1 MKKLGILSVLT
12 SFVFMILCSC
22 GVRESSFVSIENG
35 RFSCKDYA
43 SHYIGVNLHS
53 VDVPVNELDSL
64 KGLGLTHVR
73 LRLDE
78 DMSLT
83 HLDSML
89 VNAAE
94 CGMKAVICFKGGVE
108 VWSADMMESVVT
120 RMNSL
125 TGMSYNEDTT
135 IFAWQIESADR
146 NLDILEST
154 AALIKSFDQNHLLS
168 VTCHADVENR
178 DFEERLYSCPDVDY
192 LGIQLWPYDW
202 NWVNAASVKKDL
214 QEAIKK
220 TDDRIEEYTALAQK
234 YGKPLVIDE
243 FAFPRDDASCS
254 KNASINARNDY
265 FQHIFQSLIQSA
277 RVGGTFAGASY
288 SEWGGLNEYS
298 VYSSDGWTNLITL
311 VSIQDLDKALL
322 PQLTLDIIEQSN
334 GIFEQSGLNTLDL
347 TARYVKDLKAELEFI
362 VETEFGDTVMTFG
375 KKVKFLA
382 DKDFPISFD
391 VDFRPGFY
399 RVKINLLDK
408 QEGRVELTDRIIGC
422 MPEDID
428 SPKEKPA
435 DLDVFWEQTLSELAE
450 VKPEYKLTLIKEQS
464 NEVRRTYRVDMKS
477 FGGESICGI
486 YVEPVASGKYPA
498 MIYYMGY
505 DTQVWDIDPS
515 ANPEMSEFI
524 LCVRGQALNKKG
536 DKAGWVSEGIGSKE
550 TYYYRGALADVVRAI
565 DFVCSREKTDTSLVF
580 AQGESQGG
588 AFTLAA
594 ASLDDRLSAI
604 APSAPFMCD
613 FSDFLIL
620 APWPS
625 DEMKQAA
632 QEAGMTDEQLREM
645 LNYFDMKNL
654 GERITCP
661 MIMGMG
667 LQDNICPIHT
677 NFAGYNVVSS
687 EKSWICYPKATHNV
701 WIQPHWK
708 QAKEDFFRAQILRG
722 GK

>member
-1 MKKLGILSVLT
+1 MKKVGILSVLAG
-12 SFVFMILCSC
+12 VIIMVLGSC
-22 GVRESSFVSIENG
+22 GASDSSFVSIEKG
-35 RFSCKDYA
+35 RFSCADYP
-43 SHYIGVNLHS
+43 SHYIGANLYS
-53 VDVPVNELDSL
+53 ADIPVNELDSL
-64 KGLGLTHVR
+64 KGLGVNHVR
-73 LRLDE
+73 LVLDE
-78 DMSLT
+78 NLSLD

-89 VNAAE
+89 AHVTE
-94 CGMKAVICFKGGVE
+94 CGMKAVLCFDGGAEDV
-108 VWSADMMESVVT
+108 SAAWIESLVT
-120 RMNSL
+120 RINSL
-125 TGMSYNEDTT
+125 TEKPYSEDPS
-135 IFAWQIESADR
+135 IFSWQMKGTDPDKLESA
-146 NLDILEST
+146 
-154 AALIKSFDQNHLLS
+154 AAFIKSLDQNHLLS
-168 VTCHADVENR
+168 VSCMADVENE
-178 DFEERLYSCPDVDY
+178 DSCEKLYSCADVDY
-192 LGIQLWPYDW
+192 LGIQLWPYEW
-202 NWVNAASVKKDL
+202 SWVKAASIKKDL
-214 QEAIKK
+214 QEAIRK
-220 TDDRIEEYTALAQK
+220 TDDCINEYLAIAQK

-243 FAFPRDDASCS
+243 LGFPRDDASNS
-254 KNASINARNDY
+254 KSASINARNDY
-265 FQHIFQSLIQSA
+265 FQHIYESLIQSA
-277 RVGGTFAGASY
+277 KVGGTLAGVDY
-288 SEWGGLNEYS
+288 SHRGGHNEYS
-298 VYSSDGWTNLITL
+298 VYSSDNWTNLITW
-311 VSIQDLDKALL
+311 VSEQDLNKALL
-322 PQLTLDIIEQSN
+322 PQITIDIIEQGN
-334 GIFEQSGLNTLDL
+334 GIFDRSGTNTLDF
-347 TARYVKDLKAELEFI
+347 TARYVKDLKAELEFVI
-362 VETEFGDTVMTFG
+362 ETEFGDTVMTLD
-375 KKVKFLA
+375 KKVRFMA
-382 DKDFPISFD
+382 DKEFPISFD
-391 VDFRPGFY
+391 LDLQPGFY
-399 RVKINLLDK
+399 RVKINLTDK
-408 QEGRVELTDRIIGC
+408 QEGSVELTDRIIGC
-422 MPEDID
+422 LPEEII

-435 DLDVFWEQTLSELAE
+435 DLDEFWKQTLSELAD
-450 VKPEYKLTLIKEQS
+450 VKPEYKLTLMKEQS
-464 NEVRRTYRVDMKS
+464 NELRRTYRVDMKS

-505 DTQVWDIDPS
+505 DTQVWEIDPS

-613 FSDFLIL
+613 FSDFLVL
-620 APWPS
+620 AQWPS
-625 DEMKQAA
+625 NEMKQAA

>member
-1 MKKLGILSVLT
+1 
-12 SFVFMILCSC
+12 
-22 GVRESSFVSIENG
+22 
-35 RFSCKDYA
+35 
-43 SHYIGVNLHS
+43 
-53 VDVPVNELDSL
+53 
-64 KGLGLTHVR
+64 
-73 LRLDE
+73 
-78 DMSLT
+78 
-83 HLDSML
+83 
-89 VNAAE
+89 
-94 CGMKAVICFKGGVE
+94 
-108 VWSADMMESVVT
+108 
-120 RMNSL
+120 
-125 TGMSYNEDTT
+125 
-135 IFAWQIESADR
+135 
-146 NLDILEST
+146 
-154 AALIKSFDQNHLLS
+154 
-168 VTCHADVENR
+168 
-178 DFEERLYSCPDVDY
+178 
-192 LGIQLWPYDW
+192 
-202 NWVNAASVKKDL
+202 
-214 QEAIKK
+214 
-220 TDDRIEEYTALAQK
+220 
-234 YGKPLVIDE
+234 
-243 FAFPRDDASCS
+243 
-254 KNASINARNDY
+254 
-265 FQHIFQSLIQSA
+265 
-277 RVGGTFAGASY
+277 
-288 SEWGGLNEYS
+288 
-298 VYSSDGWTNLITL
+298 
-311 VSIQDLDKALL
+311 
-322 PQLTLDIIEQSN
+322 
-334 GIFEQSGLNTLDL
+334 
-347 TARYVKDLKAELEFI
+347 
-362 VETEFGDTVMTFG
+362 
-375 KKVKFLA
+375 
-382 DKDFPISFD
+382 
-391 VDFRPGFY
+391 
-399 RVKINLLDK
+399 
-408 QEGRVELTDRIIGC
+408 

-435 DLDVFWEQTLSELAE
+435 DLDEFWERTLAELAE

-464 NEVRRTYRVDMKS
+464 NELRRTYRVDMKS

-620 APWPS
+620 AQWPS
-625 DEMKQAA
+625 NEMKQAA
-632 QEAGMTDEQLREM
+632 QEAGITDEQLREM